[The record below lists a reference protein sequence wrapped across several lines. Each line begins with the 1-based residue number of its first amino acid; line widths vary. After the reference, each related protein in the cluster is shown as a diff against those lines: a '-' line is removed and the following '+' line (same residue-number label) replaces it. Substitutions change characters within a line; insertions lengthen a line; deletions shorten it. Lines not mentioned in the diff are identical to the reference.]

1 MDYKLFL
8 IGIKNIISDPSRAWD
23 VIENQNITAKE
34 IRNSILLPLITLASI
49 ATFAGSML
57 FANSELLPAYSI
69 LTGVKSFIALFC
81 TVYLTSYILG
91 EVTYPM
97 DLGKDFQVSFRI
109 ITLSFVP
116 FMICQVLSGIFE
128 SLMFVNV
135 IGLYGLYIF
144 WAGADKFFNPPQY
157 KKLPL
162 LIAATATAVIIYIAT
177 NVVLKMFLDR
187 IYYAFFD

>member
-8 IGIKNIISDPSRAWD
+8 SGIKNIISDPAQAWELID
-23 VIENQNITAKE
+23 NQNITAKE
-34 IRNSILLPLITLASI
+34 IRNSILLPLILLASV
-49 ATFAGSML
+49 ATFTGSML
-57 FANSELLPAYSI
+57 FANSELLPSYSV
-69 LTGVKSFIALFC
+69 LTGIKSFIALSV

-144 WAGADKFFNPPQY
+144 WSGADKFFNPPQY
-157 KKLPL
+157 KKMPL
-162 LIAATATAVIIYIAT
+162 LIAATITSVIVYVAT

>member
-8 IGIKNIISDPSRAWD
+8 IGIKNIISDPSRAWQA
-23 VIENQNITAKE
+23 VENENITAKE
-34 IRNSILLPLITLASI
+34 IRNSILLPLIILASI
-49 ATFAGSML
+49 ATFTGSML

-69 LTGVKSFIALFC
+69 LTGIKSFIALFC

-97 DLGKDFQVSFRI
+97 DLGKDFQISFRI

-116 FMICQVLSGIFE
+116 FMICQVFSGIFE

-162 LIAATATAVIIYIAT
+162 LIAATATAVIIYVAT